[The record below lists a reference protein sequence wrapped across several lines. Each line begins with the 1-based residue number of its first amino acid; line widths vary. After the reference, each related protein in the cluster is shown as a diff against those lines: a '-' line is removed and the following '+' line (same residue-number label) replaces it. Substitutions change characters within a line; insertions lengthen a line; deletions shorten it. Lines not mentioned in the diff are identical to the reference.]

1 MKTRLAAAALALA
14 ALEAP
19 GGAVAQVNELEDSE
33 GARAVGSAGS
43 LLPGDVIDVQIW
55 REETLSGQF
64 TVDESGR
71 VVLPLI
77 GAKQV
82 LGISAQDLR
91 DDLAAAYAEF
101 LNNPSINVKL
111 LRRITVSGEVRVPGL
126 YTVDATVS
134 IADLIAQAGGL
145 NMDADANKIGLFRD
159 GQRFELDLNGATVV
173 GQAGIRS
180 GDRVSVG
187 QRGWLSRNFPSMVGI
202 VSIISNVIVGILIA
216 NAN

>member
-14 ALEAP
+14 AIEAS
-19 GGAVAQVNELEDSE
+19 GVAAQAVESQESE
-33 GARAVGSAGS
+33 AVWAVGSAGS

-64 TVDESGR
+64 TVDESGK

-77 GAKQV
+77 GARQV
-82 LGISAQDLR
+82 VGISAQDLR
-91 DDLAAAYAEF
+91 DDLAAAYEEF

-126 YTVDATVS
+126 YTVDATMS

-145 NMDADANKIGLFRD
+145 NVDADANKIGLFRD

-202 VSIISNVIVGILIA
+202 VSIISNVIIGILIA
-216 NAN
+216 NR

>member
-1 MKTRLAAAALALA
+1 MKTRLAATSLVLASLWAPSPALSQASDGMAAD
-14 ALEAP
+14 P
-19 GGAVAQVNELEDSE
+19 G
-33 GARAVGSAGS
+33 GS
-43 LLPGDVIDVQIW
+43 LLPGDVVDVQIW

-64 TVDESGR
+64 AVDESGT
-71 VVLPLI
+71 VVLPLV
-77 GAKQV
+77 GARNV
-82 LGISAQDLR
+82 MGVSAQDLR
-91 DDLAAAYAEF
+91 DDLTAAYARF

-145 NMDADANKIGLFRD
+145 NVDADANKIALFRD
-159 GQRFELDLNGATVV
+159 GQRFQLDLNGATVV

-187 QRGWLSRNFPSMVGI
+187 QRGWLSRNFPSVVGI
-202 VSIISNVIVGILIA
+202 VSIISNVALIVSA
-216 NAN
+216 NN